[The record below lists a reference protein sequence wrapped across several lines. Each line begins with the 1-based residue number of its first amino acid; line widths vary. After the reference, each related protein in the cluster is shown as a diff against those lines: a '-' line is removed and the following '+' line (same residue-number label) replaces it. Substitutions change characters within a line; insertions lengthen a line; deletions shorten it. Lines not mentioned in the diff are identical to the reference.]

1 MVGLEPMVEF
11 SRMGEKD
18 IHHVSNLCK
27 LSSGTRKS
35 RESINVASKCCSIL
49 LDAEAPATRALAL
62 WNSFL
67 FYKHRMLRNFVAPGT
82 RKKAF
87 FECTAP
93 KNLSVNSNAHILCR
107 AAALKISGMVQ
118 WSSVVVELKANPN
131 YKLFFIQKRVMC
143 FWGAWNNNWRIRF
156 FQITNSQASS
166 FLFSA
171 ACVPSFRGFCIL
183 SRFDRFFLLLNS
195 PLKNSIMLRSPLV
208 PRNSLFLEPLYPFF
222 TLIQYFKVK
231 DWLRDLFRLC
241 LRLLSGAR
249 VRFLLFFCMS

>member
-1 MVGLEPMVEF
+1 MQIVFGNEKISRIDKCCFKVLLDPARCRGSSHQSPRLVEF
-11 SRMGEKD
+11 FSLLRAS
-18 IHHVSNLCK
+18 HV
-27 LSSGTRKS
+27 
-35 RESINVASKCCSIL
+35 AIL
-49 LDAEAPATRALAL
+49 R
-62 WNSFL
+62 
-67 FYKHRMLRNFVAPGT
+67 RPGDE
-82 RKKAF
+82 KKAF

-93 KNLSVNSNAHILCR
+93 KNLSVNANAHILCR

-249 VRFLLFFCMS
+249 ARFLLFFCMS